1 MKAPLLFSFL
11 SCRYTLF
18 LIFSIFICHSCDIWR
33 VGLIDSKHQ
42 QCFETGVGK
51 VSISLDHFGRTW
63 LCVDCEGEYLLYPDS
78 IKISRKGNSK
88 EFSVEYIQRD
98 NFLTGSI
105 EEEPFIANNER
116 ILIILPPYS
125 LFGNYNFEIDLTNFI
140 KDINE
145 EKVLKKPFTLTF

>member
-1 MKAPLLFSFL
+1 M
-11 SCRYTLF
+11 
-18 LIFSIFICHSCDIWR
+18 
-33 VGLIDSKHQ
+33 
-42 QCFETGVGK
+42 
-51 VSISLDHFGRTW
+51 
-63 LCVDCEGEYLLYPDS
+63 
-78 IKISRKGNSK
+78 
-88 EFSVEYIQRD
+88 EYIQRD